1 MPRKDK
7 HHNESIE
14 YFGELRDLTRFK
26 EDHWQLKIS
35 VPEITIY
42 DNLWLTLSEEEIDF
56 LEQEIKRYRGSK
68 NSVYPSKTHDGSSR

>member
-1 MPRKDK
+1 LIISIPQKNK

-26 EDHWQLKIS
+26 ENHWQIKIS

-42 DNLWLTLSEEEIDF
+42 DNLWLTLNDEEIEF
-56 LEQEIKRYRGSK
+56 LKQEIGRYR
-68 NSVYPSKTHDGSSR
+68 SSLGKANKK